1 MSKDLGK
8 LILRIGVGGLMI
20 PHGYSKFVKLLE
32 QGTDAGFANPLGIG
46 EFPTLILAIIAEL
59 VCPVLIILGIKTRLA
74 AILPGA
80 TMLVAA
86 FVIHIDDPWS
96 KMEFPLLYL
105 TGFLAII
112 LLGPGKWAV
121 NAD

>member
-20 PHGYSKFVKLLE
+20 PHGYAKLVKLLD
-32 QGTDAGFANPLGIG
+32 QGLDAGFANPLGIG
-46 EFPTLILAIIAEL
+46 EIPTLILAIIAEL
-59 VCPVLIILGIKTRLA
+59 VCPVLIIVGLKTRWSSV
-74 AILPGA
+74 LPA
-80 TMLVAA
+80 VTMLLAA

-105 TGFLAII
+105 TGFLAIMLI
-112 LLGPGKWAV
+112 GPGKWAV
-121 NAD
+121 NAE

>member
-8 LILRIGVGGLMI
+8 LILRIGVSGLMI
-20 PHGYSKFVKLLE
+20 PHGYAKLLKLIE
-32 QGTDAGFANPLGIG
+32 NGFEAGFADPLGIG
-46 EFPTLILAIIAEL
+46 EIPTLILAIIAEL
-59 VCPVLIILGIKTRLA
+59 ICPVLIIFGIKTRWA
-74 AILPGA
+74 ALLPAG

-105 TGFLAII
+105 TGFLAIMLI
-112 LLGPGKWAV
+112 GPGKWAV
-121 NAD
+121 NKS

>member
-20 PHGYSKFVKLLE
+20 PHGYAKLVKLLE
-32 QGTDAGFANPLGIG
+32 QGIDAGFANPLGIG
-46 EFPTLILAIIAEL
+46 EIPTLILAIIAEL
-59 VCPVLIILGIKTRLA
+59 VCPVLIIVGLKTRWSSV
-74 AILPGA
+74 LPA
-80 TMLVAA
+80 VTMLLAA

-105 TGFLAII
+105 TGFLAIMLI
-112 LLGPGKWAV
+112 GPGKWAV
-121 NAD
+121 NAE